1 MDPLTGLLDSPR
13 ARGAFVIR
21 MVMQAPWGVRV
32 LDRAPLTIAAVT
44 AGEAWVSPSAGEPRL
59 LRRGEIAVCRGPEP
73 YDLSDRPD
81 TQPEVIVHPGQ
92 RCEDRLGRSLEEPF
106 MRGVRTWGNSPD
118 GDLEMIVGTY
128 EHLGESGRR
137 LLDALP
143 PFFVVDRND
152 VGPGAL
158 DLLASELTHDA
169 PGQTLV
175 LDRLLDLVT
184 VSVLRYWFDRHGED
198 APGWWRAAT
207 DPVVGPALRLLQH
220 NPGHSWTVAEV
231 ASEVGVSRALL
242 ARRFNELVGQPPM
255 QFLTEWRLSIAADLL
270 LEPDSTVQ
278 AVAAQVGY
286 GSGFALSTAFKR
298 EHGLTPTE
306 YRAQT
311 LAA

>member
-21 MVMQAPWGVRV
+21 MVMEPPWGVRV

-44 AGEAWVSPSAGEPRL
+44 AGEAWVSPSVGEPRP
-59 LRRGEIAVCRGPEP
+59 LRRGEIAVCRGPDP
-73 YDLSDRPD
+73 YDLADRPE
-81 TQPEVIVHPGQ
+81 TAPEVIVHPGQ
-92 RCEDRLGRSLEEPF
+92 RCEDRSGRSLEEPF

-118 GDLEMIVGTY
+118 GELEMIIGTY

-143 PFFVVDRND
+143 PFLVVDRND
-152 VGPGAL
+152 VGPAAL
-158 DLLASELTHDA
+158 DLLATELTRDA

-184 VSVLRYWFDRHGED
+184 VSVLRYWFDRHGDD

-220 NPGHSWTVAEV
+220 NPGHGWTVAEV

-255 QFLTEWRLSIAADLL
+255 QFLTEWRLALAADLL

-298 EHGLTPTE
+298 AHGLTPTE
-306 YRAQT
+306 YRART

>member
-32 LDRAPLTIAAVT
+32 LDQAPLTIAAVT
-44 AGEAWVSPSAGEPRL
+44 AGEAWVSPSSGEPRL
-59 LRRGEIAVCRGPEP
+59 LRRGEIAVCRGLDP
-73 YDLSDRPD
+73 YDLGDRPEK
-81 TQPEVIVHPGQ
+81 QPDVIVHPGQ
-92 RCEDRLGRSLEEPF
+92 RCEDRLGRSLQEPF

-118 GDLEMIVGTY
+118 GELEMIIGTY

-158 DLLASELTHDA
+158 DLLASELTSDA

-184 VSVLRYWFDRHGED
+184 VSVLRYWFDRHGEH

-220 NPGHSWTVAEV
+220 NPEHAWTVAAV

-255 QFLTEWRLSIAADLL
+255 QFLTEWRLALAADLL

-298 EHGLTPTE
+298 AHGLTPTE
-306 YRAQT
+306 YRTRT